1 MEGIGFIALAIAA
14 VLVGF
19 FVVRQSKTKG
29 RWGHRVAEPGLSTLR
44 HVHARDPT
52 ARINCGSN
60 VGRMDV
66 PQMRL
71 QGRQVWARADCTLR
85 RHALLAYGRRVADAD
100 DA

>member
-29 RWGHRVAEPGLSTLR
+29 RWGIGSLNPACPRCGTSMPAIRRPASIAE
-44 HVHARDPT
+44 AMW
-52 ARINCGSN
+52 
-60 VGRMDV
+60 GRMDV
-66 PQMRL
+66 PEMRL